1 MSSLYFTNEFAGK
14 SNEANKLSVLLLMF
28 GIYSADGFADED

>member
-1 MSSLYFTNEFAGK
+1 MSSLEKVT
-14 SNEANKLSVLLLMF
+14 EANKLSVLLPMF